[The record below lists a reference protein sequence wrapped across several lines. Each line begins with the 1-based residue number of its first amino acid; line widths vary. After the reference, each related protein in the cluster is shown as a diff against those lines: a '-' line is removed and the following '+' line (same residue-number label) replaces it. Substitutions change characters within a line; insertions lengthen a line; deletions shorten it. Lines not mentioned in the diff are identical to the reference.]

1 MKGRLG
7 AVEQTVSRIEE
18 KLDNLGM
25 VSSETFEKRREEVD
39 MKLENHELRIDGLEK
54 RAIKNDN
61 SFMRKL
67 GNSFEKKLVGWI
79 VGVIFSLIIFWVF
92 SSQQQQIPHTPHNEK
107 NKKPQPHPHLEQK
120 KAIMQYS
127 GAPEKWHRQS
137 FE

>member
-1 MKGRLG
+1 MNHSNNIFHELGEVKGRLG

-18 KLDNLGM
+18 KLDTLGM

-39 MKLENHELRIDGLEK
+39 TRLDNHELRIDELEK

-92 SSQQQQIPHTPHNEK
+92 SSQQQQIHNLINEI
-107 NKKPQPHPHLEQK
+107 NV
-120 KAIMQYS
+120 IR
-127 GAPEKWHRQS
+127 GR
-137 FE
+137 

>member
-1 MKGRLG
+1 MSNSNNIFHELGEVKGRLG

-39 MKLENHELRIDGLEK
+39 TKLENHELRIDELEK

-67 GNSFEKKLVGWI
+67 GTSFEKKLVGWI

-92 SSQQQQIPHTPHNEK
+92 SSQQQQIHNLINEI
-107 NKKPQPHPHLEQK
+107 NV
-120 KAIMQYS
+120 IR
-127 GAPEKWHRQS
+127 GR
-137 FE
+137 